1 MKYFPLVWAAV
12 MRKPTRA
19 ILTLLSVVAAFT
31 LFGLTIGMGATF
43 AAIAESAR
51 ADRIFVDPRF
61 GGPLPMAIERQIAGL
76 PGVAQVGAVGML
88 AGYHQEAKN
97 SVYVMMADANLRK
110 VRADWPLTPAQW
122 DAIAKNRTGL
132 MISTSQA
139 TLWHLKPGDN
149 FVIAA
154 PAIVKADGTH
164 SWTFKVLDV
173 VDDVPAWVGGYM
185 MGNADYLDKARPLS
199 DQGKANWFEVL
210 ATDPDQ
216 APKVATG
223 IVKAFSSSA
232 TPLQTITEKAAY
244 QASGSGIDMMAVT
257 RDVALAGL
265 CMILFLTAN
274 VIAQSVRER
283 FAEFATLKTIG
294 FPDSSVLMLV
304 VLEAA
309 LPCAVG
315 AIMGVGVAA
324 GLAKVIPRL
333 FPPGF
338 GLPVP
343 SMTLMVFIWATV
355 GAVVLALCSAA
366 LPALRLA
373 RMDIATAL
381 SGR

>member
-1 MKYFPLVWAAV
+1 MKYFPLVWAAL
-12 MRKPTRA
+12 MRKRARA
-19 ILTLLSVVAAFT
+19 ILTLLSVVVAFT
-31 LFGLTIGMGATF
+31 LFGLTIGMNATF
-43 AAIAESAR
+43 AAIAEAAR
-51 ADRIFVDPRF
+51 ADRIYVNPRF
-61 GGPLPMAIERQIAGL
+61 GGALPVAIGPQIAGL
-76 PGVAQVGAVGML
+76 PGVSQVGAIGAL
-88 AGYHQEAKN
+88 AGYHQEIKN
-97 SVYVMMADANLRK
+97 NVFVMMGDDNLRR
-110 VRADWPLTPAQW
+110 VRPDWPLTPEQW
-122 DAIAKNRTGL
+122 DAITRNRTGL
-132 MISTSQA
+132 VISRSQA
-139 TLWHLKPGDN
+139 TRWHLKPGDN

-154 PAIVKADGTH
+154 PSIVKADGTN

-173 VDDVPAWVGGYM
+173 VDDLQAWGEGYM
-185 MGNADYLDKARPLS
+185 IGNADFLDKAKPLS
-199 DQGKANWFEVL
+199 DQGKTAWFEVL
-210 ATDPDQ
+210 ARDPEL

-223 IVKAFSSSA
+223 IVQAFANSA

-324 GLAKVIPRL
+324 ALARVIPRL

-343 SMTLMVFIWATV
+343 TMTVMVFVWATV